1 MSHHQRSWLML
12 LLLTTT
18 GGALLV
24 AALPQRARAD
34 GITGRVQLTFA
45 HSQSRSRD
53 LTRPFLPIIDSEAR
67 AFLQQYQLNL
77 DRSFYPNL
85 RLYATGL
92 FQKTDYD
99 SFLNEEHTSG
109 STTLTRP
116 YIDLSLRTPIY
127 MLGANYNKATTE
139 TKSDV
144 GPGIATISEAYTG
157 ILGWKPVGLPTLDL
171 RLSRSNNYD
180 RDREIRDTV
189 TDQVILYS
197 NYDASR
203 AVRLRY
209 EGNYLDTRDN
219 IRDYDTQSTGHT
231 GKINFADQFFKNRL
245 AISGYYNY
253 GHRTTEFTS
262 SGQGTVDFPLLA
274 VDGLLASSDIPLTVR
289 LNSAPFL
296 IDNTRT
302 GPQNS
307 TNNIGS
313 DTYPLDITARNV
325 GLQLSAPAELNA
337 LAVSVYSLSG
347 ATLAT
352 AVPAYLPAAVAGSLT
367 WAVYTS
373 SDNQTWSLHQSGA
386 AAPYEI
392 DPTSFGVG
400 TFSIAFPNVT
410 TRYIKVVVSPLSPF
424 AAGGQGGD
432 YPGVY
437 VTELQAFLTVPAADV
452 AKKTTSTTQLA
463 NINTKVRIIQTPSSS
478 LDYDFTYYSNR
489 AESQSSTSQSST
501 TRTSSLVNALT
512 LGHRFSA
519 VFSGNASVSRADDND
534 PSGTTVRHDFNAQVM
549 AVPLRTLSHSIGYSA
564 NTRQEPNGQRT
575 TGEALYLSNTAE
587 LYRNITAFLNG
598 GASTTTAGMGLK
610 TDTTNYIWGVNL
622 IPRQTLNITVSSSV
636 LRSEQSG
643 GGGQETWTRLRSS
656 NASIAYYPVS
666 LLYLYASWQ
675 KNVTYERSETINNY
689 GLNWSPFPGGNLQLT
704 YAYNETLMSQDNSVD
719 KSSSPALRWYIA
731 RGAFIVAAYVSSTNE
746 SDKLESTS
754 RSYNASLN
762 VAL

>member
-1 MSHHQRSWLML
+1 ML